1 LGTSFA
7 KSNIAPLSHSFADM
21 KRKYCRDELLYL
33 IEKQRIVLHD
43 NVQIFVCE
51 RKLFDVAQILLNRD
65 CLTIFKAVS

>member
-1 LGTSFA
+1 
-7 KSNIAPLSHSFADM
+7 M